1 MRQHRSD
8 LVSKMAKLD
17 KKKEAIMLLA
27 KNIPQ
32 TRVAQMIGVDRRTV
46 VRWLKDSDFRKELSE
61 NRRDHLENVLDKVID
76 SSAISAQN
84 TEEISQVDCLVG
96 KAIAALDSILSC
108 PESRNADRIRAS
120 ELILKLVGSDR
131 FQSFAGNS
139 GGNSSWVPAKTMEG
153 AERSVEIERLLERR
167 EQLKNR
173 IAVLKNQQG

>member
-1 MRQHRSD
+1 
-8 LVSKMAKLD
+8 MAKPD
-17 KKKEAIMLLA
+17 RRKEAIVLLA
-27 KNIPQ
+27 RNISQ
-32 TRVAQMIGVDRRTV
+32 TRVAEMIGINRRTL
-46 VRWLKDSDFRKELSE
+46 VRWLNDADFRKELNE

-76 SSAISAQN
+76 NSAISAQN
-84 TEEISQVDCLVG
+84 TQEVSQIDSLVA
-96 KAIAALDSILSC
+96 KAIAALDAIVSC

-139 GGNSSWVPAKTMEG
+139 GGNSSGVPAKTAEG
-153 AERSVEIERLLERR
+153 ADRSGEIERLLERR